1 MKLAIIYEWLN
12 IYGGG
17 ERLLAEIL
25 DMYPQA
31 QLHSLIHNGSN
42 LTGTPLEGRSVKTS
56 FLQRVPRVEHLYRG
70 LLPIMPLAIESLNVQ
85 SYDVVLSISHAVAHG
100 VKTHKDQVHISYI
113 CTPMRYAWHLQ
124 DDYLHLHHLDKPILG
139 SAARLTLSLLRRWD
153 RFSAA
158 RADSLFAISQ
168 WTAGKIRQAWGK
180 DSHVIY
186 PPVDVERFSPAKK
199 RDNFY
204 IHVSRLVPYKRTA
217 EIVKAFNELKFP
229 LTIIGDG
236 PEMPRLQTLA
246 KENVKLLGYQPDDV
260 VTDMLNRAKAF
271 VYMATEDFGIAMVEA
286 QAAGC
291 PIIAYGKGGAAE
303 IVRDGETGVLFHEQT
318 AEGLVDAV
326 HRFEGMK
333 LNRKM
338 TRENA
343 ARFSKERFREE
354 FLDFMESGGL
364 PPKLREQAP

>member
-42 LTGTPLEGRSVKTS
+42 LTGTPLEGHSVKTS
-56 FLQRVPRVEHLYRG
+56 FLQRIPRVEHLYRG

-100 VKTHKDQVHISYI
+100 VKTHKDQIHISYV

-153 RFSAA
+153 KFSAA
-158 RADSLFAISQ
+158 RADSLLAISQ
-168 WTAGKIRQAWGK
+168 WTAGKIRQAWGR
-180 DSHVIY
+180 DSRVIY
-186 PPVDVERFSPAKK
+186 PPVDVERFLPAKE
-199 RDNFY
+199 RDDFY

-217 EIVKAFNELKFP
+217 EIVKAFNALKLP
-229 LTIIGDG
+229 LIIIGDG
-236 PEMPRLQTLA
+236 HEMPRLQTLV
-246 KENVKLLGYQPDDV
+246 KENVKLLGHQPDDV

-271 VYMATEDFGIAMVEA
+271 IYIATEDFGIAMVEA

-291 PIIAYGKGGAAE
+291 PVIAYGKGGAAE

-318 AEGLVDAV
+318 AAGLVEAV

-333 LNRKM
+333 LKSEAA
-338 TRENA
+338 RENA
-343 ARFSKERFREE
+343 ARFSRGRFREE
-354 FLDFMESGGL
+354 F
-364 PPKLREQAP
+364 QAYFEENVRR